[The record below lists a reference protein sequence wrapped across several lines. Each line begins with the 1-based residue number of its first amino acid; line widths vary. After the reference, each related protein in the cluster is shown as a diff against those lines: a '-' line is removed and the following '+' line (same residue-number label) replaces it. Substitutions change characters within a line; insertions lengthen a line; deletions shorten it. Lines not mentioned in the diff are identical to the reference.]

1 MLPDFSSLCQEPR
14 AGLRYALT
22 SGSELPGSKWEKRSV
37 KQRDGNLAGARNY
50 NIYFQYWEPDES
62 ARAVILVVHGA
73 GEHSAR
79 YARFAEYFAA
89 RGYTVAALDHP
100 NHGRSDG
107 TYGHVERFDD
117 FLQTLRLFHRQVS
130 EDFAGLPV
138 FLLGHSMG
146 GLISSLYL
154 LEHQAEFVGCV
165 LSGPAIKTDIEPP
178 WIQLQLIR
186 LFSAVLPRLGVLQLD
201 ANGVSRDPAEVD
213 KYVNDPLVNHSK
225 MTARKVAELFRAGSE
240 LVRITVNNDEAA
252 AAVPGIVA
260 RLRDVGIDVPIVPGV
275 LPINKFAQAERFATM
290 CGASVPDWLR
300 MPPPRSAVLS
310 LMNELGTSGMVK
322 PLPPLSR
329 AVLPET
335 SNWRAST

>member
-22 SGSELPGSKWEKRSV
+22 SGSELPGSKWEQRSV

-73 GEHSAR
+73 GEHSGR
-79 YARFAEYFAA
+79 YARFAEYFTA
-89 RGYTVAALDHP
+89 RGYSVAALDHP

-117 FLQTLRLFHRQVS
+117 FLQTLRLFHRQLS
-130 EDFAGLPV
+130 ADFAGLPV

-225 MTARKVAELFRAGSE
+225 MTARKVAELFRGMHRIEAEAGRITLPLLILHGGEDPMTAPAGSTFLHDNVGSLDKTLKIYPGLYHE
-240 LVRITVNNDEAA
+240 IFNEPEREAIF
-252 AAVPGIVA
+252 GE
-260 RLRDVGIDVPIVPGV
+260 V
-275 LPINKFAQAERFATM
+275 LAWCDQHLEQ
-290 CGASVPDWLR
+290 
-300 MPPPRSAVLS
+300 SA
-310 LMNELGTSGMVK
+310 
-322 PLPPLSR
+322 
-329 AVLPET
+329 
-335 SNWRAST
+335 